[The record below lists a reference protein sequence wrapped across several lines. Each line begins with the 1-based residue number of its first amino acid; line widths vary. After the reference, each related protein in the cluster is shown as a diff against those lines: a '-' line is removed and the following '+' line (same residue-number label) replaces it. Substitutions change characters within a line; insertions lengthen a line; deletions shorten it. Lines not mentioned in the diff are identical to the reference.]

1 MKTTIRMIIALA
13 VLILY
18 LLVVGWAINN
28 PAPPHKIKP
37 IPYG

>member
-1 MKTTIRMIIALA
+1 MIIALA

-28 PAPPHKIKP
+28 PAPPYKIKP
-37 IPYG
+37 IPHG